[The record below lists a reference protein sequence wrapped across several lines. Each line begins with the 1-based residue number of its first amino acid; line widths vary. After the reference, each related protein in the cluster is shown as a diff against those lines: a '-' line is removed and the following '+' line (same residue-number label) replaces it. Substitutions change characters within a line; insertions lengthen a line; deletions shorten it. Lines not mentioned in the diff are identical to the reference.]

1 MYKPLKK
8 RKMSSH
14 SGPLQKMINAE
25 VESRMSALKATE
37 GQGDT
42 KPVWG
47 EFAEKSR
54 RMLEDGRTEITEAR
68 TGTTPGDNYDGS
80 GGYAPDDQW
89 LAFLETPEGEEY
101 TKNTAPR
108 EVEEERLRFLEAVP
122 EAIEP
127 KELEAIEPNNEQP
140 ELETVQRQQGQAT
153 LAETLG
159 MNPDQAGSLTKNAN
173 EFFDMSFSSDNP
185 TFDFMKD
192 DKFMQKARKLYN
204 KENLSSK
211 QKQTMPFKRW
221 LMQNQT
227 NEKFNKMKSNFG
239 IKGNILDSAKGWEG
253 DNAKDTDS
261 SNEGGA
267 VNREISQT
275 NQTRG
280 GRGKPGNYS
289 DQVES
294 SDQPNPETV
303 GQFKMNRNTSSKGQS
318 KMIKAFGKPMSFRN
332 NKH

>member
-14 SGPLQKMINAE
+14 SGPLQKMINDA
-25 VESRMSALKATE
+25 VENRMSALKATE

-68 TGTTPGDNYDGS
+68 TGKTPGDDYDGS
-80 GGYAPDDQW
+80 GGYAPNDEW
-89 LAFLETPEGEEY
+89 LAFLETPEGFEY
-101 TKNTAPR
+101 KKNTAPR

-127 KELEAIEPNNEQP
+127 KETEAIETNNEQP
-140 ELETVQRQQGQAT
+140 ELETVQRQEGKT
-153 LAETLG
+153 SLAETLG
-159 MNPDQAGSLTKNAN
+159 MDPNQAGALTNNAN
-173 EFFDMSFSSDNP
+173 EFFDMNFSSDNP

-204 KENLSSK
+204 KEGFSRQKK
-211 QKQTMPFKRW
+211 QNMPFKRW

-227 NEKFNKMKSNFG
+227 NEKFNKMKGNFG
-239 IKGNILDSAKGWEG
+239 IEGSILVSAKSWEG

-261 SNEGGA
+261 SSEGGA

-280 GRGKPGNYS
+280 GRNQPGNYA

-294 SDQPNPETV
+294 DDQQSPETM